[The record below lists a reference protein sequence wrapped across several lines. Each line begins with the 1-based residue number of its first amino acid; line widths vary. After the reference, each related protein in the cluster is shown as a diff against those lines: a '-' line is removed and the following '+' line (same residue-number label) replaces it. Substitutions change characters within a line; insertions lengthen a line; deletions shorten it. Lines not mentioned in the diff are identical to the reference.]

1 MLDIGLGVVLFTT
14 IVLVLVGIILLARSR
29 LVATGNVT
37 INLNGEKDLKVPVGL
52 KLLNALADVRVFV
65 PSACGGG
72 GTCGQCRVKVHSG
85 GGDLLPTPRGIHR
98 RYR

>member
-37 INLNGEKDLKVPVGL
+37 IS
-52 KLLNALADVRVFV
+52 R
-65 PSACGGG
+65 
-72 GTCGQCRVKVHSG
+72 CRWG
-85 GGDLLPTPRGIHR
+85 
-98 RYR
+98 